1 MENGLPL
8 VSVIMSMYN
17 DEKHIEKSLISLLNQ
32 AYPKNL
38 FEIIIVDSASTDN
51 SVFVVEKYIKKHK
64 NIFLYKLPKKES
76 ITVALN
82 KGIKESAGSIIV
94 RLDCHVDSP
103 ANYIAESVTALLDGK
118 ADLVSGVIVPMGDNN
133 VSKSV
138 SLALSSHIGIGDA
151 RLYKFKE
158 PVYAEKGYLGV
169 YTKEMINSL
178 GGYDENLDGADDF
191 DLFYRIIKKGG
202 KILILPGIRMVYYCR
217 DSFLSLFKQYFKY
230 GYTKVVVFKKYR
242 KILSIKSII
251 PFIASIIF
259 ISLIISGL
267 FVGILSYIGLLLLII
282 YILLV
287 FITGIIRSVKFDK
300 KLVFHTFFSFLLL
313 HLSHSLGFLYG
324 IFFKWYKIKK

>member
-1 MENGLPL
+1 MEKGLPF

-17 DEKHIEKSLISLLNQ
+17 DEKHIEKCLISLLKQ
-32 AYPKNL
+32 TYPQNL

-51 SVFVVEKYIKKHK
+51 SAFVVEKYIKKHN
-64 NIFLYKLPKKES
+64 NIFLYKLSKKES

-82 KGIKESAGSIIV
+82 KGIKESVGSIIV

-103 ANYIAESVTALLDGK
+103 NNYISDSVTALLEGK
-118 ADLVSGVIVPMGDNN
+118 ADLVSGVIVPTGENN
-133 VSKSV
+133 VSMSI
-138 SLALSSHIGIGDA
+138 SFALSSHVGIGDA

-169 YTKEMINSL
+169 YKKEMINSL
-178 GGYDENLDGADDF
+178 GGYDENLEGADDF
-191 DLFYRIIKKGG
+191 DVFYRIIKRGG
-202 KILILPGIRMVYYCR
+202 RILILPGIRMVYYCR

-251 PFIASIIF
+251 PFIAFLIF
-259 ISLIISGL
+259 ISIIISGL
-267 FVGILSYIGLLLLII
+267 FVGILSELGLLLLII
-282 YILLV
+282 YLLLI
-287 FITGIIRSVKFDK
+287 FITGIIRTVKFDK
-300 KLVFHTFFSFLLL
+300 KLIFHTFYSFLLL

-324 IFFKWYKIKK
+324 ILFKWYKIKK